1 MSHPAPCPQTMAQD
15 GQGRCALFSSPVW
28 PCFFWDNVMCY
39 ALRCAGAGC
48 PCRASA
54 LGCPRSR
61 PIRREHGLIR
71 DAPAALPSPP
81 TLTLPRCPLFSLPRS
96 EIPSGCHSP
105 LPPLEKWRYVLCARR
120 TLYRKNRAPRNVP
133 ASTAGPPLPPASP
146 VSHPPVRASLAA
158 SGEAPYGKTQT
169 PANCLPA
176 AVQRVLVR
184 AALCGERQNKGPRLL
199 SLCRMREIPLM
210 GGALGALLLSGCAVA
225 LLCCFPSP
233 LSLSL
238 PLSLPMPSYTH
249 TERGGRVRAG

>member
-1 MSHPAPCPQTMAQD
+1 M
-15 GQGRCALFSSPVW
+15 
-28 PCFFWDNVMCY
+28 
-39 ALRCAGAGC
+39 
-48 PCRASA
+48 
-54 LGCPRSR
+54 R
-61 PIRREHGLIR
+61 P
-71 DAPAALPSPP
+71 LPSP
-81 TLTLPRCPLFSLPRS
+81 LLPRSHALLPRSHALLPRS

-176 AVQRVLVR
+176 AVHRVLVR

-233 LSLSL
+233 FVLF
-238 PLSLPMPSYTH
+238 PLSCLSHVSPMPSYTH